1 MAGFNLMTQQG
12 LFWLWSA
19 QKHAPPVLCQQCP
32 HAPLGRQLRTAGP
45 STSAGEN
52 PQRPK
57 SKSLERLTISPT
69 VRIRNDQLRHKCL
82 RFGQSHADGKAKPSG
97 IGVESRDRTTSA
109 ITASKHQWFID
120 WRRSGARKPSQTVCW
135 PTGRVQRHNHDHSRH
150 GQALVAQGHAIC
162 LTLVFFAWRIK
173 MPIALS
179 LTLFCLRLFRM
190 R

>member
-1 MAGFNLMTQQG
+1 VAAKKWQRLIAVQATPIVPDEGPQAANDNAMAGFNLMTQQG

-109 ITASKHQWFID
+109 VTVSKPP
-120 WRRSGARKPSQTVCW
+120 AVY
-135 PTGRVQRHNHDHSRH
+135 
-150 GQALVAQGHAIC
+150 
-162 LTLVFFAWRIK
+162 
-173 MPIALS
+173 
-179 LTLFCLRLFRM
+179 RLAA
-190 R
+190 